1 MNLGKYEILAELGRG
16 GFGTVYQ
23 ARDLTLERT
32 VALKVLHPQ
41 LAADL
46 EFVRHFQREAKSLA
60 SLEHPYILPV
70 YEFNQADGLYYI
82 AMRYLPGGSLADRLS
97 SQGPLPEGEVLA
109 IARQLV
115 AGLQYAH
122 GQGMTHCDI
131 KPNNILFDGL
141 GNVLISDF
149 GLARAAQTKSS
160 ASSSMM
166 SAAAGTPSYMPPEM
180 WDEKAVTSAVDQ
192 YSLACVLSEA
202 LTGKKLFDGET
213 TPRIMMKHFQP
224 LVQPEG
230 IPTGWRAVLAKAL
243 SREPGDRYPNL
254 ATMLA
259 DLESSKAQITLKST
273 LPATPWKGALK
284 PILLGI
290 GLFFLFAIFLLWWG
304 NRARPTPPVTQPIPT
319 ATTLPVN
326 APIDTPVIQ
335 PTDLPSESATNVPTL
350 APPSAPTSLP
360 TSTSTTIPTSSPTP
374 GYGETRVREKDG
386 MLQIYVPAGTFT
398 MGREM
403 GETDEKPVHE
413 VYLDGYWID
422 KFEVTQAQYEQC
434 SDAGACDYN
443 NSNRSRQP
451 SYADHPAVYVTWAQA
466 NAYCLWAGGRL
477 PTEAEWEKAARGDK
491 DTRSFPWGEGLDPA
505 KANFVGVRGDTAPVG
520 SYPDG
525 ASPYGVL
532 DMAGNVWEWVMDWY
546 AADYYANSPESNPT
560 GPSDGF
566 YHVIRGGSWVFY
578 TDYLRVFSR
587 YRGDPDTAVT
597 YFGFRCVTTGMEV
610 GELNTTPTEPPTAAA
625 PIVTEPPNPEPGY
638 GETRVREKDGM
649 VQVYVPAGTF
659 TMGSNDGEA
668 DERPVTQVYLDGF
681 WIDKFEVTNEQ
692 YKECVIAG
700 ACREI
705 DFVYSGEYIETHDDP
720 DYEKHP
726 VLLGIY
732 TWARD
737 YCEWVDARLPNEA
750 EWEKSARGDQ
760 DARTYPWGE
769 GIDGTR
775 ANYCDSNCVYRFKDY
790 HQSDGYKET
799 APVGNYPAGASP
811 YGVMDMAGNVWE
823 WTETWPENVYYG
835 WYGVMR
841 GGSWGDGVEYQRVSE
856 RNFGW
861 GGFTVGFR
869 CASSP

>member
-224 LVQPEG
+224 LVLPEG

-259 DLESSKAQITLKST
+259 DLESSKAQITLKNT

-284 PILLGI
+284 PNLLGI

-326 APIDTPVIQ
+326 APTDTPVIQ

-386 MLQIYVPAGTFT
+386 MLQI
-398 MGREM
+398 
-403 GETDEKPVHE
+403 
-413 VYLDGYWID
+413 
-422 KFEVTQAQYEQC
+422 
-434 SDAGACDYN
+434 
-443 NSNRSRQP
+443 
-451 SYADHPAVYVTWAQA
+451 
-466 NAYCLWAGGRL
+466 
-477 PTEAEWEKAARGDK
+477 
-491 DTRSFPWGEGLDPA
+491 
-505 KANFVGVRGDTAPVG
+505 
-520 SYPDG
+520 
-525 ASPYGVL
+525 
-532 DMAGNVWEWVMDWY
+532 
-546 AADYYANSPESNPT
+546 
-560 GPSDGF
+560 
-566 YHVIRGGSWVFY
+566 
-578 TDYLRVFSR
+578 
-587 YRGDPDTAVT
+587 
-597 YFGFRCVTTGMEV
+597 
-610 GELNTTPTEPPTAAA
+610 
-625 PIVTEPPNPEPGY
+625 
-638 GETRVREKDGM
+638 
-649 VQVYVPAGTF
+649 YVPAGTF

-856 RNFGW
+856 RKFGY
-861 GGFTVGFR
+861 GGFNVGFR